1 MIGCIA
7 PNHILVV
14 VLFFFLGCGCGCA
27 QVACREGPHTRAER
41 DAPSTHARMEVLI
54 IELDVR
60 PDHAVLHFLVST
72 SSTTPLAF
80 DSWQL
85 AQVLV
90 CTRLRDADGEVWQL
104 RDVRPHGASGGSPPQ
119 GALTANCV
127 AGANARDFVTV
138 QGVLVP
144 LTPDRTYAVLPKLF
158 GMDDACGRIEAFS
171 SAGPVGEVECVV
183 MSRPHGTIS
192 VRTSEWQ
199 VFED

>member
-7 PNHILVV
+7 PNHILAA
-14 VLFFFLGCGCGCA
+14 VLFFFIGCGCGCA
-27 QVACREGPHTRAER
+27 HGACRDGPRTPTEG
-41 DAPSTHARMEVLI
+41 DALSTHVRMEVLI

-72 SSTTPLAF
+72 SSVTPLAF

-85 AQVLV
+85 AQVLMGI
-90 CTRLRDADGEVWQL
+90 RLQDADGEVWQL

-119 GALTANCV
+119 GALTASCV
-127 AGANARDFVTV
+127 AGANAHDVVTV

-171 SAGPVGEVECVV
+171 SEGPVGEVECVV
-183 MSRPHGTIS
+183 IGRPHGTIS